1 LEVCFLKKTLLWIVS
16 LLLCLTCLTSC
27 ADLKVQQSVNKLDEL
42 QARLEQ
48 DGYECTRWQD
58 TEVASYAESLAS
70 FWGVLLKGEIT
81 GVIEYTYRD
90 EAAGKQ
96 VYGIV
101 LGTTCK
107 ADARAVC
114 KAHTASLADAVSG
127 LEATVQT
134 YYVQIEYTLR

>member
-1 LEVCFLKKTLLWIVS
+1 MKKTLLLIVS

-27 ADLKVQQSVNKLDEL
+27 ADIKAQQSVSKLDEL
-42 QARLEQ
+42 QARLKQ

-58 TEVASYAESLAS
+58 TEVVSYAESLAS
-70 FWGVLLKGEIT
+70 FWGVLLKGELT

-90 EAAGKQ
+90 EVAGKQ

-101 LGTTCK
+101 FGTTCK

-114 KAHTASLADAVSG
+114 EAYTASLDDVVTG
-127 LEATVQT
+127 MEATIQT
-134 YYVQIEYTLR
+134 YCVQIEYTLS

>member
-1 LEVCFLKKTLLWIVS
+1 MMKKQIFLIVLLALS
-16 LLLCLTCLTSC
+16 LCLLVSC
-27 ADLKVQQSVNKLDEL
+27 ADIQGQQSVRKLDEL

-48 DGYECTRWQD
+48 DGYACTRWQD

-107 ADARAVC
+107 ADAREVC
-114 KAHTASLADAVSG
+114 KAHTASLDDAVSG

-134 YYVQIEYTLR
+134 YYVQIEYTLS